1 MRWSLSTVAASHF
14 RVRDAG
20 KGRLLGL
27 SGEAMIRRSLTLSA
41 LALLAACASAPNQY
55 PSLAVRPAERASG
68 TFQPVPA
75 EPVLTPPTPATLDR
89 VSQLAAEA
97 RAADRA
103 FADVIAG
110 ARRTIIGG
118 HGAAVGSE
126 AWANAEAAF
135 ADVRAARSKTMVSL
149 VDLDRL
155 FVDAGT
161 QGDSTDRIGAARA
174 EVAALVS
181 SEDQIVAELSA
192 NLP

>member
-1 MRWSLSTVAASHF
+1 
-14 RVRDAG
+14 
-20 KGRLLGL
+20 
-27 SGEAMIRRSLTLSA
+27 
-41 LALLAACASAPNQY
+41 
-55 PSLAVRPAERASG
+55 
-68 TFQPVPA
+68 VPA

-110 ARRTIIGG
+110 ARRTVIGG